1 MSVVVTGYD
10 QSAMRVGVFYRPE
23 GVRATPA
30 RWPFGRFTFGAVG
43 CSLTGMSTSSA
54 SRKMFAW
61 TDVVGAESTRFGVR
75 FRLADVADSVEIGTL
90 RQAERAH
97 LLDAARTYCPA
108 GTFEDHPV
116 VDVPRGTRSEPSV
129 WMRAIRVPRSL
140 AGKTRK
146 TRRRQPK
153 QT

>member
-10 QSAMRVGVFYRPE
+10 QSAVRVGVFYRPE
-23 GVRATPA
+23 GVRTTSA

-43 CSLTGMSTSSA
+43 CSLTGLSTSSA
-54 SRKMFAW
+54 SRRMFAW
-61 TDVVGAESTRFGVR
+61 TDVVGAECTRFGVR
-75 FRLADVADSVEIGTL
+75 FRLADVAHSVEIGTL

-108 GTFEDHPV
+108 GTFEDHPTYESH
-116 VDVPRGTRSEPSV
+116 RWTTGGPSV